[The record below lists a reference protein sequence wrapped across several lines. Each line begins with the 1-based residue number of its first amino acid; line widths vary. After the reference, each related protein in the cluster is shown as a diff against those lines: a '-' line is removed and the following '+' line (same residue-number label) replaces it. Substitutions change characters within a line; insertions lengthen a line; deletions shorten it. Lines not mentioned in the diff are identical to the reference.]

1 MKKRILKTVAAIL
14 FIIFIAGALTVGA
27 ENRAPQV
34 LINGVQA
41 EFDVLPVIEEGR
53 TLIPIR
59 TVSEKMGYAVEWDG
73 TAERVEIKNG
83 NDTLELYIGKES
95 YIKNGTQKQADTFAR
110 IKDGRTLV
118 PLRLIAEEFGCTVR
132 WLSDE
137 YTAEI
142 VKHETVRVSNA
153 EELLEAIGSYKR
165 IILSEGEYNLSEVDK
180 AENDCVAAIDVHDG
194 TEYSVLGVKDI
205 IIEGEAGK
213 TATVV
218 VKPRYAN
225 VLSFGQCEHVTLKN
239 LTAGHSIEP
248 GFCLGGVV
256 RVDGCTDVSME
267 GLHLYGCGTY
277 GVIADSSTSINVK
290 NTEIYECTYGLTE
303 ISYSQNIIFDN
314 CVFRDSGEYDMFSIN
329 ESSDVGII
337 NSSVKNNKSGVY
349 STFIGAYDS
358 NNVYFRDCEFE
369 NNGFFEFTTAD
380 VRFENCKGI
389 KN

>member
-1 MKKRILKTVAAIL
+1 MKKRILKTVTAIL

-34 LINGVQA
+34 LINGVQV

-153 EELLEAIGSYKR
+153 KELLEAIGSYKR
-165 IILSEGEYNLSEVDK
+165 IILSKGEYNLSEVDK
-180 AENDCVAAIDVHDG
+180 TENDCVAAIDVHDG

-218 VKPRYAN
+218 AKPRYAN
-225 VLSFGQCEHVTLKN
+225 VLSFGQCEHITLKN

-277 GVIADSSTSINVK
+277 GVIADSSTGINVK

-329 ESSDVGII
+329 ESSDIGII